1 MMARAALRV
10 VEHNAVTFRRIWRS
24 SLTSIVMP
32 FVFLAAMGL
41 GLGSLVSRQ
50 TGTVGG
56 VTYLAFL
63 APGLLVATAM
73 QTGAGDGAWPVM
85 AKMRWNRVYHA
96 MLATPLTV
104 DDLLLGELAW
114 TALRLIYLSAAFF
127 AAMLLFGVVLSP
139 WGFLA
144 VPVAVLTGLAFY
156 TPILALTGAIR
167 TDSPYNVVFR
177 VGITPL
183 FVLGGA
189 FFPIER
195 LPAAVQP
202 VAWAMPLSHGVALAR
217 GLTTGAAEPVMALVH
232 VVVLAAFALVGLAAA
247 RVTFQRQMLR

>member
-1 MMARAALRV
+1 MALAALHV
-10 VEHNAVTFRRIWRS
+10 IEHNAITFRRIWRS

-32 FVFLAAMGL
+32 FLFLGAMGL

-63 APGLLVATAM
+63 APGLLAATAM
-73 QTGAGDGAWPVM
+73 QSGAGDGAWPVM

-96 MLATPLTV
+96 MLATPMTV

-114 TALRLIYLSAAFF
+114 TALRLLYLSSAFF
-127 AAMLLFGVVLSP
+127 AAMLLFGTVRSP
-139 WGFLA
+139 LALLA
-144 VPVAVLTGLAFY
+144 VPAAVLTGLAFY
-156 TPILALTGAIR
+156 APVLALTGAIR
-167 TDSPYNVVFR
+167 TDVPYTVLFR

-183 FVLGGA
+183 FLLSGT
-189 FFPIER
+189 FFPIDR

-202 VAWAMPLSHGVALAR
+202 IAWITPIAHGVALAR
-217 GLTTGAAEPVMALVH
+217 GFTIGAVEPLTALVH
-232 VVVLAAFALVGLAAA
+232 VLVLVGFALAGVLTA
-247 RVTFQRQMLR
+247 RLSFRRQMRR